1 MCVDQQADV
10 EHCGRCGNVCGNGE
24 VCNRGTCQV
33 LPTDCTMGAGCGPGY
48 SCDPVTRRCMAGCRL
63 STDCPMGATCSMG
76 QCRCPTGQHACGQQC
91 VSDTAVSSCGSSCGA
106 CPTTMNGSATCG
118 AGVCG
123 LTCASG
129 YVRNGNTCVDI
140 NECLTNNGGCSAN
153 AACTNTPG
161 SRTCAC
167 NAGFTGDGLT
177 CADVNECLTNNG
189 GCDLNAM
196 CSNTPGAR
204 ACSCNS
210 GYSGNGL
217 TCTDVNECLTNNGN
231 CSANAM
237 CTNTVGARTCAC
249 NGGYQGDG
257 VSCADINECLT
268 NNGGC
273 ASAGAGGV
281 CTNLQGTRMCSCATG
296 FTGDGLTCADVDEC
310 LTNNGGCASV
320 ALGGVCSNTQGS
332 RTCACA
338 MGYSGSGF
346 TCADV
351 NECFTNNGGCAS
363 VASGGACQNTTGS
376 RTCSC
381 VAGYTG
387 NGLTCA
393 DVNEC
398 LTSNGG
404 CSSNATCTNTTG
416 SRTCACNSGYLGN
429 GVTCTVRPG
438 GETCEVAT
446 VVTSGQTVVSSF
458 VGAVSNYS
466 GYGGNLACEVNG
478 IRDLVFQASIAP
490 GQRGRFVAAGASN
503 PDLDV
508 VVGPASTCNLNPR
521 VCMMG
526 TTGPGSVGSFMNG
539 TASPVS
545 AFAIVGPSAGDD
557 FTLSYQATTPVANDV
572 CSTATTT
579 LVTGTLTSQSFAG
592 FEHDYE
598 CYFLSG
604 VAGPDRVYR
613 VPLAANTKL
622 VVTATPTASLS
633 MYLDI
638 IDGPAS
644 ACDAPTRTC
653 LDSSRTANAGQV
665 RTARFSNLGST
676 PREVFVVAGQHGAGT
691 GTFSL
696 TSAITPIIT
705 DDICSTATT
714 VLAAGSPLTN
724 QALSGFAAD
733 YTCRSGVTSDRVYL
747 AQVPALSQLVVVMTP
762 PAGMDAALVGING
775 PAGTC
780 DSPTRVCLPSAEA
793 GGAGVVETL
802 RLSNN
807 SMTPRDFFVVAGAIT
822 GATAGPFTIA
832 ATVEPLPPGET
843 CDTATTLTAGTLP
856 SEVMAGFASNYS
868 ISNNTRPTCRTTFNA
883 PDRAYQV
890 VVPAGQLLT
899 VTATSASDLILN
911 LIPEPASSCGNV
923 SVACLASADATL
935 SGASETISW
944 RNATANPATVYLLVT
959 GLGSMS
965 AAPVSITTT
974 IQP

>member
-1 MCVDQQADV
+1 MMCVDQQADV

-106 CPTTMNGSATCG
+106 CPTTQNGSATCG

-140 NECLTNNGGCSAN
+140 NECLTGNGGCSAN

-167 NAGFTGDGLT
+167 NAGFAGDGLT
-177 CADVNECLTNNG
+177 CTDVNECLTNNG
-189 GCDLNAM
+189 GCDVNAM
-196 CSNTPGAR
+196 CVNTPGAR
-204 ACSCNS
+204 SCACNA

-217 TCTDVNECLTNNGN
+217 TCTDVNECLTSNGGCN
-231 CSANAM
+231 ANAT

-273 ASAGAGGV
+273 ASVGGGGV
-281 CTNLQGTRMCSCATG
+281 CTNLPGTRMCSCATG
-296 FTGDGLTCADVDEC
+296 FTG
-310 LTNNGGCASV
+310 
-320 ALGGVCSNTQGS
+320 
-332 RTCACA
+332 
-338 MGYSGSGF
+338 SGF

-351 NECFTNNGGCAS
+351 NECLTNNGGCSA
-363 VASGGACQNTTGS
+363 
-376 RTCSC
+376 
-381 VAGYTG
+381 
-387 NGLTCA
+387 
-393 DVNEC
+393 
-398 LTSNGG
+398 
-404 CSSNATCTNTTG
+404 NATCTNTTG
-416 SRTCACNSGYLGN
+416 ARTCACNAGYLGN

-438 GETCEVAT
+438 GETCELAT

-466 GYGGNLACEVNG
+466 GYGVNSVCEVSNN
-478 IRDLVFQASIAP
+478 RDLVFQASVAP
-490 GQRGRFVAAGASN
+490 GQRGRFVAAGTSN

-508 VVGPASTCNLNPR
+508 VAGPASNCNLNPR
-521 VCMMG
+521 VCM
-526 TTGPGSVGSFMNG
+526 TAATGPGSFASFMNG
-539 TASPVS
+539 TAAPVS
-545 AFAIVGPSAGDD
+545 VFAIVGPSAGDD
-557 FTLSYQATTPVANDV
+557 FTLSYQASTPIANDV
-572 CSTATTT
+572 CSTSTTT
-579 LVTGTLTSQSFAG
+579 LVSGTLTSQSLVG

-598 CYFLSG
+598 CRFIAG

-613 VPLAANTKL
+613 VPLAGNTRL
-622 VVTATPTASLS
+622 LVTATPTASLS
-633 MYLDI
+633 MNLDI

-644 ACDAPTRTC
+644 ACDAPTRSC
-653 LDSSRTANAGQV
+653 VASSGSGSPGQV
-665 RTARFSNLGST
+665 RTAQFLNFNST
-676 PREVFVVAGQHGAGT
+676 AREVFVVAGQSGSGTT

-696 TSAITPIIT
+696 TSAITPMVT
-705 DDICSTATT
+705 DDVCSNATT
-714 VLAAGSPLTN
+714 TLAAGATLTN
-724 QALSGFAAD
+724 QSLTGFAAD
-733 YTCRSGVTSDRVYL
+733 YTCRAGVTSDRVYL
-747 AQVPALSQLVVVMTP
+747 AQVPAMSQLVVVMTP

-775 PAGTC
+775 PAATC
-780 DSPTRVCLPSAEA
+780 DSTSRVCLPSAEA
-793 GGAGVVETL
+793 GGVGVAETL
-802 RLSNN
+802 RVSNN
-807 SMTPRDFFVVAGAIT
+807 SSTPRDFFVVAGAIT
-822 GATAGPFTIA
+822 GATSGPFTIA
-832 ATVEPLPPGET
+832 ATVEPLPPGEA
-843 CDTATTLTAGTLP
+843 CDTATTLMAGTLP
-856 SEVMAGFASNYS
+856 SEPMAGFVNNYN
-868 ISNNTRPTCRTTFNA
+868 ISVNTRPTCRTTFNA

-911 LIPEPASSCGNV
+911 LIPEPASSCGNTA
-923 SVACLASADATL
+923 VACLASADATL
-935 SGASETISW
+935 SGMSETVSW